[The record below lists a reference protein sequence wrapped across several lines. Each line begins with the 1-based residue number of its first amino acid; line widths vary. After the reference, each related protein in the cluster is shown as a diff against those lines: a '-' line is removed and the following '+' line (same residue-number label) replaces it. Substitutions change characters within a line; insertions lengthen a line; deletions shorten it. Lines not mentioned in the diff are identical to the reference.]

1 MSRSSVRL
9 LLHIIVQTIVLLTPV
24 LMIHGFAG
32 DMINRVL
39 PRFLLAI
46 SIITPFYLFN
56 IFFLIPKL
64 LIKRKYLFYLG
75 ALVLC
80 FLLINISFGSFS
92 TYIPQPQDLFLSP
105 NGETRLF
112 PFEQNRTIFFHPAI
126 FFPFI
131 MLTALGTGLEVLLD
145 WEKQQ
150 RQKEE
155 IEKEKISA
163 ELSFLKSQI
172 NPHFLFNTL
181 NNIYSLAA
189 AKSQDTTKAILLL
202 SDLMRYML
210 YDSNVD
216 KISLEKEI
224 EFIENYIALQ
234 RMRLSS
240 KKNISIDLDIG
251 YSRCGLKIAPMLFV
265 AFVENAIKHGI
276 SYKEESVIKIS
287 LQVSSKIIDFSTI
300 NTKLARKG
308 ANHQPRHS
316 GIGLKNVKRRLE
328 LLYPDKHELVIKD
341 EEEIFRTHLTVLL

>member
-1 MSRSSVRL
+1 MSKSSVRL
-9 LLHIIVQTIVLLTPV
+9 LLHIIVQTIVLLTPL
-24 LMIHGFAG
+24 LMIQGLAG
-32 DMINRVL
+32 SMMNRVL

-46 SIITPFYLFN
+46 SIITPFYLLN

-75 ALVLC
+75 ALILC
-80 FLLINISFGSFS
+80 FIVINASFGVMS
-92 TYIPQPQDLFLSP
+92 TYIPQPKELFLIP
-105 NGETRLF
+105 DGGNRLL
-112 PFEQNRTIFFHPAI
+112 PFEQHRSVFFHPAI

-189 AKSQDTTKAILLL
+189 TQSKDTTKAILLL

-216 KISLEKEI
+216 KINLEKEI

-251 YSRCGLKIAPMLFV
+251 YDQCGLKIAPMLFV

-287 LQVSSKIIDFSTI
+287 LQVDSKIINFSTI

-308 ANHQPRHS
+308 TNNQPKHS

-328 LLYPDKHELVIKD
+328 LLYPDKHELIIKG
-341 EEEIFRTHLTVLL
+341 EGEIFRTHLTVLL

>member
-1 MSRSSVRL
+1 MSKPSVRL
-9 LLHIIVQTIVLLTPV
+9 LLHIIIQTIVLLTPI
-24 LMIHGFAG
+24 LMLQGLAG
-32 DMINRVL
+32 GMVNRVL
-39 PRFLLAI
+39 PRFLLAL
-46 SIITPFYLFN
+46 SIIIPFYLLNVFL
-56 IFFLIPKL
+56 LIPKL

-75 ALVLC
+75 ALMAC
-80 FLLINISFGSFS
+80 FLLINVLFGKLSVF
-92 TYIPQPQDLFLSP
+92 IPQSREFFMAP
-105 NGETRLF
+105 NGDTRLF
-112 PFEQNRTIFFHPAI
+112 TLEQYRSVFFYPAI

-131 MLTALGTGLEVLLD
+131 MLTALGTGMEVLLD

-189 AKSQDTTKAILLL
+189 AQSQDTTKAILLL

-216 KISLEKEI
+216 KIDLEKEI

-240 KKNISIDLDIG
+240 KKNIAIDLDIG
-251 YSRCGLKIAPMLFV
+251 YRQCGLKIAPMLFV

-287 LQVSSKIIDFSTI
+287 LQVNSKIVSFSTI

-308 ANHQPRHS
+308 ANPQHS

-328 LLYPDKHELVIKD
+328 LLYPDRHELIIKD
-341 EEEIFRTHLTVLL
+341 DEEVFKTHLTVLL